1 LIQSFKLK
9 NAINNS
15 MLSYTIPP
23 ALRGD
28 TWSGITS
35 ITITNSGV
43 PISLSGALIKMQ
55 LREDLDAPVALELST
70 TNGLIVITN
79 PLSGVFQIPPQIINI
94 PFDTYNYD
102 IQVTFPNGTVTT
114 YIAGTWQITPDITQ

>member
-1 LIQSFKLK
+1 
-9 NAINNS
+9 
-15 MLSYTIPP
+15 MLSYTMPP

-35 ITITNSGV
+35 ITLQISGV
-43 PISLSGALIKMQ
+43 PISLSAASIKMQ
-55 LREDLDAPVALELST
+55 LREDIDSPVILELST
-70 TNGLIVITN
+70 ANGLIVITN

>member
-1 LIQSFKLK
+1 
-9 NAINNS
+9 
-15 MLSYTIPP
+15 MLSYTMPP

-55 LREDLDAPVALELST
+55 LREDLDSPVALELST
-70 TNGLIVITN
+70 ANGLITITN
-79 PLSGVFQIPPQIINI
+79 PLSGVFSIPPQIINI
-94 PFDTYNYD
+94 PFGTYNYD
-102 IQVTFPNGTVTT
+102 IQVTFPTGIVTT
-114 YIAGTWQITPDITQ
+114 YITGTWQITPDVTE

>member
-1 LIQSFKLK
+1 
-9 NAINNS
+9 
-15 MLSYTIPP
+15 MLPYTIPS

-55 LREDLDAPVALELST
+55 LREDVDSPVALELST
-70 TNGLIVITN
+70 TNGLITITN
-79 PLSGVFQIPPQIINI
+79 PLSGVFQIPPQVINI
-94 PFDTYNYD
+94 PFGTYNYD
-102 IQVTFPNGTVTT
+102 IQVTFPTGIITT

>member
-1 LIQSFKLK
+1 
-9 NAINNS
+9 

-43 PISLSGALIKMQ
+43 PISLSGASIKMQ
-55 LREDLDAPVALELST
+55 LREDLDSPVALELST
-70 TNGLIVITN
+70 ANNGIVITN
-79 PLSGVFQIPPQIINI
+79 PLSGVFSIPPQVINI

-102 IQVTFPNGTVTT
+102 IQVTFSNGTITT

>member
-1 LIQSFKLK
+1 
-9 NAINNS
+9 
-15 MLSYTIPP
+15 MPP

-55 LREDLDAPVALELST
+55 LREDLDSPVALELST
-70 TNGLIVITN
+70 ANGLITITN
-79 PLSGVFQIPPQIINI
+79 PLSGVFSIPPQIINI
-94 PFDTYNYD
+94 PFGTYNYD
-102 IQVTFPNGTVTT
+102 IQVTFPTGIVTT
-114 YIAGTWQITPDITQ
+114 YITGTWQITPDVTE

>member
-1 LIQSFKLK
+1 
-9 NAINNS
+9 

-28 TWSGITS
+28 TWPGIAS
-35 ITITNSGV
+35 ITITVSGV
-43 PISLSGALIKMQ
+43 PVSLSAASIKMQ

-70 TNGLIVITN
+70 NNGGIVITN
-79 PLSGVFQIPPQIINI
+79 PLGGTFQIPPQIINI

-102 IQVTFPNGTVTT
+102 IQVTYPTGVVTT
-114 YIAGTWQITPDITQ
+114 YITGTWQITPDITQ

>member
-1 LIQSFKLK
+1 
-9 NAINNS
+9 
-15 MLSYTIPP
+15 MPP

-28 TWSGITS
+28 TWPGITYL
-35 ITITNSGV
+35 TITNICV

-70 TNGLIVITN
+70 ANGLITITN
-79 PLSGVFQIPPQIINI
+79 PLSGVFSIPPQIINI
-94 PFDTYNYD
+94 PFGTYNYD
-102 IQVTFPNGTVTT
+102 IQVTFPTGIVTT